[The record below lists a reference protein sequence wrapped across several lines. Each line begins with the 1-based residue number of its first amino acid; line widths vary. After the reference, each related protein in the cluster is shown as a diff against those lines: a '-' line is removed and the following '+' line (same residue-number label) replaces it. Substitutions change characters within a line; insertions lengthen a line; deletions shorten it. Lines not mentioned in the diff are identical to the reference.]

1 MRPVVCQLSGIS
13 GRGRC
18 GRSLAVDPDRYEST
32 GSSHLRPWSRVTT
45 LVRMI
50 ASVRS
55 AKARFSE
62 LLERAAA
69 GEEIVIAAAGRP
81 KAKLVGLGKGASLPF
96 RVNRALLR
104 GRAGKGTRAERLVR
118 AERDARD

>member
-1 MRPVVCQLSGIS
+1 
-13 GRGRC
+13 
-18 GRSLAVDPDRYEST
+18 
-32 GSSHLRPWSRVTT
+32 
-45 LVRMI
+45 MI

-81 KAKLVGLGKGASLPF
+81 KAKLVGVRETASLPV

-104 GRAGKGTRAERLVR
+104 GRPRKGTRAERLVP

>member
-1 MRPVVCQLSGIS
+1 M
-13 GRGRC
+13 
-18 GRSLAVDPDRYEST
+18 
-32 GSSHLRPWSRVTT
+32 VT
-45 LVRMI
+45 
-50 ASVRS
+50 SVRD

-81 KAKLVGLGKGASLPF
+81 KAKLVGLRETTPPPF

-104 GRAGKGTRAERLVR
+104 GRPGKGARAEDLVR

>member
-1 MRPVVCQLSGIS
+1 
-13 GRGRC
+13 
-18 GRSLAVDPDRYEST
+18 
-32 GSSHLRPWSRVTT
+32 
-45 LVRMI
+45 MI
-50 ASVRS
+50 ASVRT

-62 LLERAAA
+62 LLQRAAA

-81 KAKLVGLGKGASLPF
+81 KAKLVGLGEATSLPF

-104 GRAGKGTRAERLVR
+104 GRPRKGTRAERLVR